1 MNALVKIAKEK
12 KIKRI
17 RRFTKNELENILKL
31 SDENPEEF
39 YEKYCKYKRPPRPI
53 LALSN
58 TGRKKKK
65 FPSFYAVAKY
75 FHTYPHS
82 VKWRVL
88 NKKIFVTD
96 DGEEWMFFFNG
107 DGIESLKNFFFLL

>member
-39 YEKYCKYKRPPRPI
+39 YEKYCKYK
-53 LALSN
+53 
-58 TGRKKKK
+58 
-65 FPSFYAVAKY
+65 
-75 FHTYPHS
+75 
-82 VKWRVL
+82 
-88 NKKIFVTD
+88 
-96 DGEEWMFFFNG
+96 
-107 DGIESLKNFFFLL
+107 